1 MPNPL
6 VVQYYPDDFE
16 IYFVSLQATPVT
28 GMLLFYAD
36 RDIVVDSIT
45 FGVNVV
51 GAASSTVQ
59 VVKTTTGTASSP
71 ISAVAT
77 SITSGA
83 TALHTAFDT
92 SAAGTL
98 SATLTTPTSDTNLVK
113 AGNWLGLI
121 VVGTVTNLRGVIQI
135 RFRSRV
141 A

>member
-1 MPNPL
+1 MPTP
-6 VVQYYPDDFE
+6 VVTKYYPDDFQV
-16 IYFVSLQATPVT
+16 YCVSLQATPVT
-28 GMLLFYAD
+28 GMVLLYAD

-45 FGVNVV
+45 FGVNVA
-51 GAASSTVQ
+51 GAASTTVQ
-59 VVKTTTGTASSP
+59 VVKTTTGTESSP

-92 SAAGTL
+92 SATGTL
-98 SATLTTPTSDTNLVK
+98 SATLTTPSSDTNLVK

>member
-6 VVQYYPDDFE
+6 VTQHYPDDFQ
-16 IYFVSLQATPVT
+16 IHSILIQSALVT
-28 GMLLFYAD
+28 GKVVFYAD

-45 FGVNVV
+45 FGVNVA

-71 ISAVAT
+71 ISAAAA

-92 SAAGTL
+92 SATGTL
-98 SATLTTPTSDTNLVK
+98 SATLATPSSDTNLVK

-121 VVGTVTNLRGVIQI
+121 VTGTVTNLRGVIQI
-135 RFRSRV
+135 RFRSRI